1 MHGAWLNYR
10 SMTADP
16 SLKEQ
21 KLKPG
26 TVKRIFSFAKPYQ
39 VSIYVYLATVVVD
52 AALIVATPLLL
63 KKLIDDGVM
72 PKDSSVVTQLAF
84 FVALIAVADAAFNM
98 LGRYFS
104 SRIGEGL
111 IYDLRSLVFA
121 HVQKQSIAFFTRT
134 QTGALISRIN
144 SDVIGAQQAFTS
156 TLSGLV
162 SNVVSLLL
170 VGITMLILSW
180 QITIFSLLMLPLFLI
195 PTKWVGRRLQSLTRE
210 SFTLNSEMS
219 STMTERFNVSGAML
233 VSLYGQPLREEAGF
247 RVRARRVADIGI
259 KTAMLNR
266 LFFIALT
273 SVAAIATAIAYGIGG
288 HLAINGGL
296 TVGTLLAITALL
308 ARLYGPLT
316 ALSNVRI
323 DVMTSLVS
331 FERVFEVLDLEPMVK
346 DRSGAIALKS
356 SKGKIEFK
364 NVDFS
369 YPNAQEISLASLE
382 SVAKAETVTSG
393 IVLKGLTFTVEPG
406 TTTALVGPSGAGKT
420 TISALIPRLYDVTGG
435 SIKIDGNDIR
445 DVTLESLRN
454 SIGVVMQDAH
464 LFHETIVENLRYA
477 KQDATQDQMQSAC
490 EAAQIWDLI
499 KSLPNG
505 FETMVGERGHRL
517 SGGEKQRLAI
527 ARLLLKSPSI
537 VILDEATAHLDS
549 ENEQL
554 VHAALSHAL
563 KGRTSIV
570 IAHRLSTVREADQIL
585 VLDKGVIVEQ
595 GKHDELIA
603 RGGLYSELKFCHKRS
618 IHQRIATAAR
628 RPYEDHRLTQVI
640 AQGQQ
645 ELIAGGIHLLSRCNI
660 FQFLVE
666 IGHLIY

>member
-1 MHGAWLNYR
+1 MSMHAAWMTHR

-16 SLKEQ
+16 SVKEQ

-26 TVKRIFSFAKPYQ
+26 TVKRIFSFARPYRK
-39 VSIYVYLATVVVD
+39 SIIIFLATVVVD
-52 AALIVATPLLL
+52 AGLVVATPLLL
-63 KKLIDDGVM
+63 KRLIDEGVI
-72 PKDSSVVTQLAF
+72 PKDPSVVTNLAIL
-84 FVALIAVADAAFNM
+84 VGLLAIADAGFNM

-144 SDVIGAQQAFTS
+144 SDVIGAQQAFTA
-156 TLSGLV
+156 TLSGVV
-162 SNVVSLLL
+162 SNVVSLTL
-170 VGITMLILSW
+170 VSITMLILSW
-180 QITIFSLLMLPLFLI
+180 QITIFSLLLLPVFLI

-210 SFTLNSEMS
+210 SFSVNAEMS

-233 VSLYGQPLREEAGF
+233 VALYGEPNAEREYF
-247 RVRARRVADIGI
+247 RSRARRVADIGI
-259 KTAMLNR
+259 KMAMLNR

-273 SVAAIATAIAYGIGG
+273 SVAAIATAFAYGIGG
-288 HLAINGGL
+288 HLAIEGGV

-346 DRSGAIALKS
+346 SKENALVLKT
-356 SKGKIEFK
+356 KEPRIEFK
-364 NVDFS
+364 NVNFS
-369 YPNAQEISLASLE
+369 YPRAEEISLASLE
-382 SVAKAETVTSG
+382 SAAKSETVQSG
-393 IVLKGLTFTVEPG
+393 QVLKNLSFIAEPG
-406 TTTALVGPSGAGKT
+406 TMTALVGPSGAGKT
-420 TISALIPRLYDVTGG
+420 TISALLPRLYDVTDG
-435 SIKIDGNDIR
+435 SISIDGHDIR
-445 DVTLESLRN
+445 DLTLDSLRD

-464 LFHETIVENLRYA
+464 LFHETIAENLRYA
-477 KQDATQDQMQSAC
+477 KEDATDEEMMDAC
-490 EAAQIWDLI
+490 KAAQIWNLI
-499 KSLPNG
+499 ESLPNG
-505 FETMVGERGHRL
+505 LDTMVGERGHRL

-527 ARLLLKSPSI
+527 ARLLLKSPAV

-554 VHAALSHAL
+554 VHAALQTAL

-570 IAHRLSTVREADQIL
+570 IAHRLSTVRDADQIL
-585 VLDKGVIVEQ
+585 VLEKGAIVER
-595 GKHDELIA
+595 GTHDQLVYQ
-603 RGGLYSELKFCHKRS
+603 GGLYSELYNR
-618 IHQRIATAAR
+618 Q
-628 RPYEDHRLTQVI
+628 DLT
-640 AQGQQ
+640 GT
-645 ELIAGGIHLLSRCNI
+645 SN
-660 FQFLVE
+660 
-666 IGHLIY
+666 

>member
-1 MHGAWLNYR
+1 MSMHAAWMTHR

-16 SLKEQ
+16 SVKEQ

-26 TVKRIFSFAKPYQ
+26 TVRRIFKFALPYRTNII
-39 VSIYVYLATVVVD
+39 VFLATVVVD
-52 AALIVATPLLL
+52 AGLVVATPLLL
-63 KKLIDDGVM
+63 KQLIDDGVI
-72 PKDSSVVTQLAF
+72 PKDGAVVTKLAI
-84 FVALIAVADAAFNM
+84 FVGLLAIADAGFNM

-144 SDVIGAQQAFTS
+144 SDVIGAQQAFTA
-156 TLSGLV
+156 TLSGVV
-162 SNVVSLLL
+162 SNVVSLVL
-170 VGITMLILSW
+170 VGVTMLILSW
-180 QITIFSLLMLPLFLI
+180 QITIFSLLLLPVFLI
-195 PTKWVGRRLQSLTRE
+195 PTKWVGRRLQALTRE
-210 SFTLNSEMS
+210 SFNVNAEMS

-233 VSLYGQPLREEAGF
+233 VALYGEPDREREYF
-247 RVRARRVADIGI
+247 RSRARLVADIGI
-259 KTAMLNR
+259 KMAMLNR

-273 SVAAIATAIAYGIGG
+273 SVAAVATAFAYGIGG
-288 HLAINGGL
+288 HLAINGGV

-346 DRSGAIALKS
+346 NRDGAKILVTKEPR
-356 SKGKIEFK
+356 IEFD

-369 YPNAQEISLASLE
+369 YPRAEEISLASLE
-382 SVAKAETVTSG
+382 SAAKAETVQSG
-393 IVLKGLTFTVEPG
+393 QVLKNLSFVAEPG
-406 TTTALVGPSGAGKT
+406 TMTALVGPSGAGKT
-420 TISALIPRLYDVTGG
+420 TISALLPRLYDVTGG
-435 SIKIDGNDIR
+435 AIKIDGNDIR
-445 DVTLESLRN
+445 DLTVESLRE

-464 LFHETIVENLRYA
+464 LFHESIAENLRYA
-477 KQDATQDQMQSAC
+477 KQDATPAEMQAAC
-490 EAAQIWDLI
+490 ESAQIWKLI
-499 KSLPNG
+499 ESLPNG
-505 FETMVGERGHRL
+505 LDTMVGERGHRL

-527 ARLLLKSPSI
+527 ARLLLKSPAV

-554 VHAALSHAL
+554 VHAALQTAL

-570 IAHRLSTVREADQIL
+570 IAHRLSTVRDADQIL
-585 VLDKGVIVEQ
+585 VLEKGSIVER
-595 GKHDELIA
+595 GKHDELVA
-603 RGGLYSELKFCHKRS
+603 KGGLYADLYNR
-618 IHQRIATAAR
+618 QDLTGATNQDS
-628 RPYEDHRLTQVI
+628 PVD
-640 AQGQQ
+640 
-645 ELIAGGIHLLSRCNI
+645 N
-660 FQFLVE
+660 
-666 IGHLIY
+666 

>member
-1 MHGAWLNYR
+1 MSMHAAWMTHR

-16 SLKEQ
+16 SVKEQ

-26 TVKRIFSFAKPYQ
+26 TVKRIFRFALPYRTN
-39 VSIYVYLATVVVD
+39 IIIFLATVIVD
-52 AALIVATPLLL
+52 AALVVATPLLL
-63 KKLIDDGVM
+63 KQLIDDGVI
-72 PKDSSVVTQLAF
+72 PKDGEVVTRLAL
-84 FVALIAVADAAFNM
+84 FVGLLAVADAGFNM

-121 HVQKQSIAFFTRT
+121 HVQRQSIAFFTRT

-144 SDVIGAQQAFTS
+144 SDVMGAQQAFTA
-156 TLSGLV
+156 TLSGVV
-162 SNVVSLLL
+162 SNVVSLFL

-180 QITIFSLLMLPLFLI
+180 QITIFSLLLLPVFLI

-210 SFTLNSEMS
+210 SFNVNAEMS

-233 VSLYGQPLREEAGF
+233 VALYGEPDREREYF
-247 RVRARRVADIGI
+247 RSRARRVADIGI
-259 KTAMLNR
+259 KMAMLNR

-273 SVAAIATAIAYGIGG
+273 SVAAIATAFAYGIGG
-288 HLAINGGL
+288 HLAINGGV

-331 FERVFEVLDLEPMVK
+331 FERVFEVLDLQPMVK
-346 DRSGAIALKS
+346 NQDGAKVLVTKEPR
-356 SKGKIEFK
+356 IEFDDV
-364 NVDFS
+364 NFS
-369 YPNAQEISLASLE
+369 YPRAEEISLASLE
-382 SVAKAETVTSG
+382 SAAKAETVQSG
-393 IVLKGLTFTVEPG
+393 QVLRNLSFVAEPG
-406 TTTALVGPSGAGKT
+406 TMTALVGPSGAGKT
-420 TISALIPRLYDVTGG
+420 TISALLPRLYDVTEG

-445 DVTLESLRN
+445 ELTLESLRE

-464 LFHETIVENLRYA
+464 LFHESIAENLRYA
-477 KQDATQDQMQSAC
+477 KQDATIEQMQAAC
-490 EAAQIWDLI
+490 EAAQIWKLI
-499 KSLPNG
+499 ESLPNG
-505 FETMVGERGHRL
+505 LDTMVGERGHRL

-527 ARLLLKSPSI
+527 ARLLLKSPAV

-554 VHAALSHAL
+554 VHAALQTAL

-585 VLDKGVIVEQ
+585 VLEKGSIVER
-595 GKHDELIA
+595 GTHDELVA
-603 RGGLYSELKFCHKRS
+603 RGGLYADLYNR
-618 IHQRIATAAR
+618 QDLTGAANQDS
-628 RPYEDHRLTQVI
+628 PID
-640 AQGQQ
+640 
-645 ELIAGGIHLLSRCNI
+645 N
-660 FQFLVE
+660 
-666 IGHLIY
+666 

>member
-1 MHGAWLNYR
+1 MSMHAAWMTHR

-16 SLKEQ
+16 SVKEQ

-26 TVKRIFSFAKPYQ
+26 TVKRIFKFSLPYRT
-39 VSIYVYLATVVVD
+39 SIFIFLATVIVD
-52 AALIVATPLLL
+52 AALVVATPLLL
-63 KKLIDDGVM
+63 KQLIDDGVI
-72 PKDSSVVTQLAF
+72 PKDGAVVTRLAI
-84 FVALIAVADAAFNM
+84 FVGLLAVADAGFNM

-144 SDVIGAQQAFTS
+144 SDVMGAQQAFTA
-156 TLSGLV
+156 TLSGVV
-162 SNVVSLLL
+162 SNVVSLVL

-180 QITIFSLLMLPLFLI
+180 QITIFSLLLLPVFLI

-210 SFTLNSEMS
+210 SFNVNAEMS

-233 VSLYGQPLREEAGF
+233 VALYGEPDREREFF
-247 RVRARRVADIGI
+247 RSRARRVADIGI
-259 KTAMLNR
+259 KMAMLNR

-273 SVAAIATAIAYGIGG
+273 SVAAIATAFAYGIGG
-288 HLAINGGL
+288 HLAINGGV

-346 DRSGAIALKS
+346 NRDGAEVLVTKEPRVQFD
-356 SKGKIEFK
+356 K
-364 NVDFS
+364 VDFS
-369 YPNAQEISLASLE
+369 YPRAEEISLASLE
-382 SVAKAETVTSG
+382 SAAKAETVQSG
-393 IVLKGLTFTVEPG
+393 QVLRNLSFVAEPG
-406 TTTALVGPSGAGKT
+406 TMTALVGPSGAGKT
-420 TISALIPRLYDVTGG
+420 TISALLPRLYDVTSG
-435 SIKIDGNDIR
+435 SISIDGRDIR
-445 DVTLESLRN
+445 DLTLESLRD

-464 LFHETIVENLRYA
+464 LFHESIAENLRYA
-477 KQDATQDQMQSAC
+477 KQDATEAEMQAAC
-490 EAAQIWDLI
+490 EAAQIWKLI
-499 KSLPNG
+499 QSLPNG
-505 FETMVGERGHRL
+505 LDTMVGERGHRL

-527 ARLLLKSPSI
+527 ARLLLKSPAL

-554 VHAALSHAL
+554 VHAALQTAL

-585 VLDKGVIVEQ
+585 VLEKGAIVER
-595 GKHDELIA
+595 GTHDELVA
-603 RGGLYSELKFCHKRS
+603 KGGLYSDLYNR
-618 IHQRIATAAR
+618 QDLTGATNQDSAI
-628 RPYEDHRLTQVI
+628 D
-640 AQGQQ
+640 
-645 ELIAGGIHLLSRCNI
+645 N
-660 FQFLVE
+660 
-666 IGHLIY
+666 